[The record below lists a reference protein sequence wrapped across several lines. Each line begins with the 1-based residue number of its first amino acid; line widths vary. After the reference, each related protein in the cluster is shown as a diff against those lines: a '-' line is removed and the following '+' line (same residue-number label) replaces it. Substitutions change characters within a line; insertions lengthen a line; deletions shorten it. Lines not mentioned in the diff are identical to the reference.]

1 MVLDIEEIAK
11 CMAMYEVDPQEQINK
26 TKFRSMF
33 VEKWGVS
40 CGASILEVGCGQGE
54 TTAVLAEAV
63 GVNGY
68 VIATDPASYTYGS
81 PITVGESAKFLSKS
95 RLGNR
100 ISFHFNSKI
109 SDDELP
115 FINKEFDYVVLAHC
129 SYYFDSQKDLL
140 NTFISAKKWAKT
152 LCFSEW
158 DTLVR
163 SINQVSHLLTI
174 FVHGQV
180 EAFKATS
187 TANIRS
193 PFSRQEV
200 ERLLGSAGWLIAH
213 SFTVNALQSQ
223 EDVLWEVDVCLE
235 RIITEM
241 ESLKLPEKLYNLIMW
256 QLDALEMYRKT
267 YPVEPLPS
275 YCLIAKSE

>member
-1 MVLDIEEIAK
+1 MVLDVEGIAK
-11 CMAMYEVDPQEQINK
+11 CMAMYEFDPQEQINK
-26 TKFRSMF
+26 TRFRSMF

-40 CGASILEVGCGQGE
+40 CGAKVLEVGCGQGE

-68 VIATDPASYTYGS
+68 VIATDPASYNYGS
-81 PITVGESAKFLSKS
+81 PITIGESADFLSGS
-95 RLGNR
+95 RLGSR

-109 SDDELP
+109 SDDEVP
-115 FINKEFDYVVLAHC
+115 FLNRTFDYVVLAHC
-129 SYYFDSQKDLL
+129 SYYFENQKDLL
-140 NTFISAKKWAKT
+140 NTFLSARKWAKT

-158 DTLVR
+158 DTLIS
-163 SINQVSHLLTI
+163 SINQVSHLLAV
-174 FVHGQV
+174 FVQGQV
-180 EAFKATS
+180 EAFKAKS

-200 ERLLGSAGWLIAH
+200 ERLLRNSGWLIAH

-235 RIITEM
+235 RLITEVD
-241 ESLKLPEKLYNLIMW
+241 SLRLPEKLYDLIRW
-256 QLDALEMYRKT
+256 QLDALEMHKKT
-267 YPVEPLPS
+267 YLVEPLPS